1 MNITEEKKGGI
12 TICNISG
19 EINITTSPQLRK
31 SFESFVEANVA
42 KIVVDFSQV
51 SYIDSSGLATFIE
64 LLQRLK
70 KIGGTFR
77 ICNMNQKVK
86 NIFEVTKLHK
96 LFEIFDTREAALSNF
111 L

>member
-1 MNITEEKKGGI
+1 MNITEETKNGI
-12 TICNISG
+12 TICNIEG
-19 EINITTSPQLRK
+19 EININTSPQLRK
-31 SFESFVEANVA
+31 AFEVFVHNNVA
-42 KIVVDFSQV
+42 KIIIDFSKV

-86 NIFEVTKLHK
+86 SIFEVTKLHK
-96 LFEIFDTREAALSNF
+96 LFEIFDTRETALNNF
-111 L
+111 S